1 MQRWEQDMQDVVV
14 HGVPGSPFVRIV
26 LLALEEKRV
35 PYSLRRMQPSD
46 MRSERH
52 FALHPFGR
60 IPIVEHGKFV
70 LYESQAITRYVDAL
84 VPEPRLTPDSHEDT
98 ARMNQLIGIADWYV
112 FPSISA
118 GVVWNRVVAPRFGRP
133 CDEDA
138 VQAALPK
145 ARVCIEVL
153 EGLLGAQTWFTGS
166 RLSLADI
173 QLAPHFDLL
182 TAVPEGAALLENTRL
197 IGWLE
202 RMRSRRSMQAT
213 RWEVLAAAA

>member
-1 MQRWEQDMQDVVV
+1 MQDVVV

-26 LLALEEKRV
+26 LLTLEEKRI
-35 PYSLRRMQPSD
+35 PYTLRRMQPTD

-60 IPIVEHGKFV
+60 IPIVEHGGFA
-70 LYESQAITRYVDAL
+70 LYESQAITRYFDAL
-84 VPEPRLTPDSHEDT
+84 VREPQLTPDPIEE
-98 ARMNQLIGIADWYV
+98 AACMNQVIGIVDWYV

-118 GVVWNRVVAPRFGRP
+118 GVVWNRVIAPRFGRP
-133 CDEDA
+133 SDEDA

-145 ARVCIEVL
+145 ARVCVEAL
-153 EGLLGAQTWFTGS
+153 EGLLGQNAFLVGS

-173 QLAPHFDLL
+173 HLAPHLDFFTD
-182 TAVPEGAALLENTRL
+182 VPEGAAMLNGTRL
-197 IGWLE
+197 LDWLE
-202 RMRSRRSMQAT
+202 RMRTLRSMQAT